1 MKHSI
6 TGYPKEYS
14 ITRQNKEKIM
24 ITGVEIDFV
33 VEDSLK
39 ALSF

>member
-1 MKHSI
+1 
-6 TGYPKEYS
+6 
-14 ITRQNKEKIM
+14 M

-39 ALSF
+39 ALEMYQAIFADALEVIEKQVSLQV